1 MKTIEAYQ
9 TDDGQIFAS
18 LTQARVHEEC
28 KKIVPE
34 IKAFMDSA
42 DCKYNNQA
50 HAKIVRNTLFA
61 WHFWKANGG
70 INQ

>member
-18 LTQARVHEEC
+18 LTEALVHEEC
-28 KKIVPE
+28 KKLMPE
-34 IKAFMDSA
+34 INAFMTSDA
-42 DCKYNNQA
+42 CKYNNVA
-50 HAKIVRNTLFA
+50 HAKIVRNTLLA
-61 WHFWKANGG
+61 WHFWKADGR